1 MGTSKK
7 KENFQTEIF
16 NTLENVLYRNVE
28 RDIYNHKRQST
39 YEEEEVGL

>member
-7 KENFQTEIF
+7 KENFQTEKFLIP
-16 NTLENVLYRNVE
+16 LKMYSNVE
-28 RDIYNHKRQST
+28 RDIYNHKRQLT